1 MERWLEICIYDRWKF
16 ASGRK
21 DFSMEDAFSFC
32 FVTFM
37 LGVGNFKEF
46 YKLFGIFTF
55 LLWKFVI
62 EMSYQNSI
70 VRLTILCDNV
80 LLRKS

>member
-37 LGVGNFKEF
+37 PGVGNFKE
-46 YKLFGIFTF
+46 
-55 LLWKFVI
+55 LWKFVI